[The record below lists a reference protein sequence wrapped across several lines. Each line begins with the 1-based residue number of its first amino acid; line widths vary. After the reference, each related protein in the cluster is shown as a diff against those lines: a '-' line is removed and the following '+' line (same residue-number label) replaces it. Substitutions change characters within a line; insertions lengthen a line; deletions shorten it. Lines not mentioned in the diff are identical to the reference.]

1 MAAAPG
7 AEARRCCPPPAG
19 VRARRAD
26 RVQQLKAAAN
36 FGGLVDLLR
45 NGGAEWEEWAPW
57 KPGSW
62 AEKGLAL
69 VDFGTAF
76 DLHAVPGASF
86 LVPEDDSMAMAA
98 AATTTTMDAFWCP
111 QQAEGKP
118 WTYHADLA
126 GVADT
131 VHRMMHGVPLRAAR
145 NGGSGAW
152 APAEPVKRQWV
163 ATALWQR
170 LFDELLN
177 APDELNAPLDV
188 EPLRLAFEEHLLDH
202 PERMRDLKL
211 FLMKQTIMLFS
222 S

>member
-1 MAAAPG
+1 M
-7 AEARRCCPPPAG
+7 
-19 VRARRAD
+19 
-26 RVQQLKAAAN
+26 
-36 FGGLVDLLR
+36 
-45 NGGAEWEEWAPW
+45 
-57 KPGSW
+57 
-62 AEKGLAL
+62 
-69 VDFGTAF
+69 VDFGAAL

-86 LVPEDDSMAMAA
+86 LVPEDSSSSSATTT
-98 AATTTTMDAFWCP
+98 ATTTTTDGFWCP

-131 VHRMMHGVPLRAAR
+131 VHRMMHGAPLRAAR
-145 NGGSGAW
+145 SEGGSGAW